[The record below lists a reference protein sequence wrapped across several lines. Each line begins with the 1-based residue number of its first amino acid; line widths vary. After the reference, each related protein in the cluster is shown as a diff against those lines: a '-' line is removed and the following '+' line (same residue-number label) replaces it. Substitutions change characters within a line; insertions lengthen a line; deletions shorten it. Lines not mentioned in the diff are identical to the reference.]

1 MCRSLHTC
9 KSAALFSLY
18 IFADKTSANCELFFA
33 AIVRATW
40 TYSSTE
46 ALDTYFKAMKSY
58 KRNKNSI
65 TSAALSL
72 AAKKLRPLVKQL
84 LENVTKKE
92 AADVRAK
99 FKENQRFSLE
109 PNQKTGEQLKALSY
123 LLKKL

>member
-1 MCRSLHTC
+1 M
-9 KSAALFSLY
+9 
-18 IFADKTSANCELFFA
+18 
-33 AIVRATW
+33 
-40 TYSSTE
+40 
-46 ALDTYFKAMKSY
+46 DTYFKAMKSY